1 VFNFPGYKRDAKQH
15 LDFISPQLEWPESR
29 VITTT
34 NASKDVQNRN
44 PYTLLV
50 GMQIST
56 TTMESSMEIP
66 KKTRDRTVI

>member
-1 VFNFPGYKRDAKQH
+1 VFDFSGHKRDTKQH
-15 LDFISPQLEWPESR
+15 LDFISPQLEWPQLR

-34 NASKDVQNRN
+34 NAGKAVGNRN

-50 GMQIST
+50 EMQISA

-66 KKTRDRTVI
+66 SY